1 MSFIT
6 DIEGWAEK
14 FEAFINRQ
22 TESITVTIKA
32 AERELLRVILRD
44 FLPVLEPNGGKLTA
58 TTVNRARLRILDEA
72 LRRFAAGDLRD
83 AVKVL
88 AEQLLDVAGRNASYY
103 LLAGFDRA
111 KVEALAKDTGLLLDI
126 LGLEANGQFTAG
138 GYLDRLASG
147 QEVREKV
154 KNLVLRSLA
163 QGITPKD
170 LARDFQKTV
179 AGAQGIDGALVSYF
193 KQYAFDSYNQVR
205 EVQNLHMANELELDF
220 FVYAGGVIDST
231 RAFCLKRNRK
241 VFHRE
246 ETENWKNDPDLIN
259 QKTKDSYRPLIERG
273 RYNCRHMIM
282 WISKDRAFELRPE
295 LREKYA

>member
-1 MSFIT
+1 MSFLT
-6 DIEGWAEK
+6 DIEKWAQGFDK
-14 FEAFINRQ
+14 FVEQKTR
-22 TESITVTIKA
+22 EITVALKV

-44 FLPVLEPNGGKLTA
+44 FLPVLEPNGGRLTA
-58 TTVNRARLRILDEA
+58 TAVNRARLRILDEA
-72 LRRFAAGDLRD
+72 LRRFASGDLRD

-111 KVEALAKDTGLLLDI
+111 KVEVLAKDTGLLLDI

-163 QGITPKD
+163 QGIAPKD

-179 AGAQGIDGALVSYF
+179 AGEKGIDGALVQYF

-205 EVQNLHMANELELDF
+205 EVQNLHMANELELNF

-246 ETENWKNDPDLIN
+246 ETEGWKDDPDLIN
-259 QKTKDSYRPLIERG
+259 PKTKDSYRPLLDRG

-282 WISKDRAFELRPE
+282 WISKERALELRPE

>member
-1 MSFIT
+1 MSFLNE
-6 DIEGWAEK
+6 IESWAGK
-14 FEAFINRQ
+14 FEAFIEAQ
-22 TESITVTIKA
+22 TEAITVTLKV

-44 FLPVLEPNGGKLTA
+44 FLPVLEPKGGRLTA
-58 TTVNRARLRILDEA
+58 TTANRARLRILDEA

-88 AEQLLDVAGRNASYY
+88 AEQLLDVAGRNAAYY
-103 LLAGFDRA
+103 LLAGFDRG

-126 LGLEANGQFTAG
+126 LGLEANGQFTPG

-147 QEVREKV
+147 QEAREKV

-163 QGITPKD
+163 QGITPQD
-170 LARDFQKTV
+170 LARDFQKTI
-179 AGAQGIDGALVSYF
+179 AGAQGVDGALVNYF

-241 VFHRE
+241 VYHRE
-246 ETENWKNDPDLIN
+246 ETENWKDDPDLIN
-259 QKTKDSYRPLIERG
+259 PKTKDSYRPLIERG
-273 RYNCRHMIM
+273 RNNCRHMIM

>member
-1 MSFIT
+1 MSFLT
-6 DIEGWAEK
+6 EIESWAGK
-14 FEAFINRQ
+14 LEAFIEAK
-22 TESITVTIKA
+22 TEDITVTLKV

-44 FLPVLEPNGGKLTA
+44 FLPVLEPKGGRLTA

-147 QEVREKV
+147 QEVRERV

-179 AGAQGIDGALVSYF
+179 SGAQGIDGALVSYF

>member
-14 FEAFINRQ
+14 FEAYIERQ
-22 TESITVTIKA
+22 TQSITVTLKA

-44 FLPVLEPNGGKLTA
+44 FLPVLEPKGGKLTA
-58 TTVNRARLRILDEA
+58 TTANRARLRILDEA
-72 LRRFAAGDLRD
+72 LRKFAAGDLRD
-83 AVKVL
+83 TVKVF
-88 AEQLLDVAGRNASYY
+88 AEQLLDVAGRNAAYY
-103 LLAGFDRA
+103 LLAGFDRG

-126 LGLEANGQFTAG
+126 LGLETNGQFTTG

-147 QEVREKV
+147 QEAREKI

-163 QGITPKD
+163 QGITPQD

-179 AGAQGIDGALVSYF
+179 AGAQGVDGVMVNYF
-193 KQYAFDSYNQVR
+193 KQYAFDTYNQVR

-241 VFHRE
+241 VYHRE
-246 ETENWKNDPDLIN
+246 ETENWKDDPDLIN
-259 QKTKDSYRPLIERG
+259 PKTKDSYRPLIERG
-273 RYNCRHMIM
+273 RNNCRHMIM
-282 WISKDRAFELRPE
+282 WISKERAFELRPE